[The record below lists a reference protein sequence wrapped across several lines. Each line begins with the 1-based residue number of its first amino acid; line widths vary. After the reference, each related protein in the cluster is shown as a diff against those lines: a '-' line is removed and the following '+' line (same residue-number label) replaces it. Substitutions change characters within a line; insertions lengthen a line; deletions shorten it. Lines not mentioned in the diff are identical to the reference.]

1 MNTEI
6 ERELINQDLEKN
18 RNEILKEIQIQNAKL
33 CELQTQLEFVT
44 KRIQKNCN
52 HNWVT
57 EFQMY
62 EKDVFCSRCGLTD
75 WEKSRF

>member
-1 MNTEI
+1 M
-6 ERELINQDLEKN
+6 QS
-18 RNEILKEIQIQNAKL
+18 

-52 HNWVT
+52 HNWIT

-62 EKDVFCSRCGLTD
+62 EKMYFALVVV
-75 WEKSRF
+75 